1 MLFNQAPKGGF
12 CVHAARA
19 LFSEESDN
27 LVRGD
32 LAEVVYHRV
41 CPVPTQISIFVAAP
55 STSANQPRRPAITPV
70 IASSAIPAL
79 GDRQSTL
86 AGRWHCRKILGSA
99 TQLTTR
105 ASRS

>member
-41 CPVPTQISIFVAAP
+41 CPVPTQTSIFV
-55 STSANQPRRPAITPV
+55 RKPAT
-70 IASSAIPAL
+70 ASSHYSGDCVLRDPRL

-99 TQLTTR
+99 TQPG
-105 ASRS
+105 